1 MERLIEIIKH
11 NRCND
16 ENFYQLKR
24 GILHYF
30 NILFL
35 IFQVI

>member
-11 NRCND
+11 NRND

-30 NILFL
+30 NI
-35 IFQVI
+35 